1 MIQSI
6 FYGNEIKLEINNKKM
21 PYKFPN
27 TWKPNHTLKK
37 SMGQRRN
44 QKGNQE
50 VFWNHETTLTK
61 WKVWHKM
68 GENT

>member
-50 VFWNHETTLTK
+50 VF
-61 WKVWHKM
+61 
-68 GENT
+68 